1 MHEVNRLSPE
11 AMRPTR
17 VPCGAVRGTIQH
29 VDYRKRK
36 LLLIAYGRVWEFR
49 VEDDCRLW
57 FNNVPAILRCFHAL
71 DPVTVLYQTQPPGNL
86 ARVLLSWEPEAATE
100 RE

>member
-1 MHEVNRLSPE
+1 MYQVNPLSRE
-11 AMRPTR
+11 TVLPTR
-17 VPCGAVRGTIQH
+17 VQCSAVRGTIQH

-36 LLLIAYGRVWEFR
+36 LRVIAYDRVWEFR
-49 VEDDCRLW
+49 VADDCRLW

-71 DPVTVLYQTQPPGNL
+71 DPVTVLYQTQPPCNL